1 MVLQSNLTHN
11 LVIAIQKNKRKREK
25 KKIEEVILTIAYPV
39 K

>member
-25 KKIEEVILTIAYPV
+25 KIEEVILTIAYPV